1 MESLRCISFGPLYAA
16 RSDQIQILFDLHL
29 VFPTQDLRKSLV
41 RIISSPTDSKSSRT
55 VSSILPNGPGSSHI
69 INCQTSSSPSSSRRF
84 PIVISDCCN
93 LHGPWLPALESR
105 LTLSLSLTTSSPS
118 MHWVSHPLFVLRIF
132 YLEPCSCHL
141 AIGIKSLVQKHELWL
156 FPHPNQ
162 FTLGLFVAPEQL
174 LGQRT
179 GELTM
184 KVTRYVTSVLL

>member
-1 MESLRCISFGPLYAA
+1 LNLISQRLDIIY
-16 RSDQIQILFDLHL
+16 QIKPKRATILFLHLFAELNTPL

-141 AIGIKSLVQKHELWL
+141 AIGIKSLVQKHEL
-156 FPHPNQ
+156 
-162 FTLGLFVAPEQL
+162 
-174 LGQRT
+174 
-179 GELTM
+179 
-184 KVTRYVTSVLL
+184 